1 MRRAEAG
8 FTLLELV
15 VTVAIA
21 VILIAAGGVWM
32 LSMRPG
38 ALRGALNDF
47 DANLAAAKAIAGT
60 SGNGAT
66 LIFEPQSNGSP
77 GYTLSVYSGRPTASG
92 AVTATNTMIANSA
105 ATISETHFGNPPFA
119 IFLSSAGY
127 PTGSA
132 NYPSLSDGTP
142 NFTTITTEPPCPSGG
157 IELTFTS
164 PQGVTA
170 TRTLPCNVTIASAG
184 GTDPTPSPNPMKVEP
199 PYLLAH
205 YTTDSGPLK
214 FEAVEYGYYHWYE
227 SLVGQS
233 CQGGSSDT
241 GAPPAVFPS
250 PWPYA
255 QPSPSSQGAAAPAPP
270 SAPYTWPVGDPN
282 DPAAWF
288 QLSPVSG
295 NGGICTVTVADDY
308 GQSGSV
314 TVQVMG
320 NLRASPA
327 PPTPLQLTVGQ
338 PGATVNFGKTFDG
351 QQLVLAVGGPC
362 LGIVSASSASG
373 FIPASPSH
381 TSAGASV
388 AIAPLS
394 QGACT
399 LIVQDQYGE
408 QVQVPIN
415 VAPSP
420 TPRQNF
426 GTWPASLVLGAS
438 GGAVGYTESGQLAF
452 EAPQSILARVAP
464 IINELLGGTVARAQS
479 TIYTGVCYAQ
489 AFQSGT
495 GGAVDVSISPP
506 VGAALGISVTTD
518 GCILDGGADAPYGGA
533 ASPAGPIAAYEP
545 AGSGQMGNFS
555 DEPLQCNGNA
565 VFNPWSPDLGRN
577 DVQASVTA
585 SGTNAGVCS
594 VDVSDGTSTQSPAHD
609 AGQVAVSVVSVST
622 MSVTCSG
629 FIDQEG
635 DRGCNVA
642 CQGTEGGCAA
652 EGGDEIEFPCPPAG
666 YGGGPFEL
674 STGEG
679 TSGGGYSISP
689 GQSEEITVSSDGTAF
704 LSATSC

>member
-47 DANLAAAKAIAGT
+47 DANLASAKAIAAT

-77 GYTLSVYSGRPTASG
+77 GYTLSVYSGRPTTAG
-92 AVTATNTMIANSA
+92 AVTATNTMVANSA
-105 ATISETHFGNPPFA
+105 ATISEAHFGNPPFA

-132 NYPSLSDGTP
+132 NYPSLSDGVP
-142 NFTTITTEPPCPSGG
+142 NFTTIATEPPCPSGG
-157 IELTFTS
+157 MELTFTS
-164 PQGVTA
+164 PQGVTG
-170 TRTLPCNVTIASAG
+170 TRTLPCNATIASVG
-184 GTDPTPSPNPMKVEP
+184 GTDPTPSPNPIKVEP
-199 PYLLAH
+199 TYLLAH

-214 FEAVEYGYYHWYE
+214 FKAVEYGYYHWYD

-233 CQGGSSDT
+233 CLGGSSDT

-255 QPSPSSQGAAAPAPP
+255 QPSPASQGAMAPAPP
-270 SAPYTWPVGDPN
+270 DAPYTWPVGDAN
-282 DPAAWF
+282 DPPALF

-295 NGGICTVTVADDY
+295 NGGICTVSVADDY

-320 NLRASPA
+320 DLKASPA
-327 PPTPLQLTVGQ
+327 PPNPLQLTAGK
-338 PGATVNFGKTFDG
+338 PGTTVNFGKTFDG
-351 QQLVLAVGGPC
+351 QQLLLAVGGPC
-362 LGIVSASSASG
+362 LGIVSASTALG
-373 FIPASPSH
+373 FVPPSPSH
-381 TSAGASV
+381 ASAGASV
-388 AIAPLS
+388 GIAPLS

-399 LIVQDQYGE
+399 LVVQDQYGE
-408 QVQVPIN
+408 QVRVPIN

-420 TPRQNF
+420 TPWQNF

-438 GGAVGYTESGQLAF
+438 GGAVGYTESGQLAYG
-452 EAPQSILARVAP
+452 APQSILARVAP
-464 IINELLGGTVARAQS
+464 VINALLGGSVARAQS
-479 TIYTGVCYAQ
+479 IIYTGVCYAQ
-489 AFQSGT
+489 AFKSGT
-495 GGAVDVSISPP
+495 GGPIDASLPS
-506 VGAALGISVTTD
+506 GAAGLNVSLTTD
-518 GCILDGGADAPYGGA
+518 GCILDALGDAPYGG
-533 ASPAGPIAAYEP
+533 SSTPLGTLLAYEP
-545 AGSGQMGNFS
+545 ASSGQTGNFNTGGPCTIVNEGS
-555 DEPLQCNGNA
+555 WLPN
-565 VFNPWSPDLGRN
+565 LGRN
-577 DVQASVTA
+577 DVQALLPMAGNAT
-585 SGTNAGVCS
+585 GTCIL
-594 VDVSDGTSTQSPAHD
+594 DVSDGTSTQAPVPD
-609 AGQVAVSVVSVST
+609 GGQVSVTVISAST
-622 MSVTCSG
+622 MSVTCTG
-629 FIDQEG
+629 FVDEEG

-642 CQGTEGGCAA
+642 CQGTQGGCTD
-652 EGGDEIEFPCPPAG
+652 EGGDQIEFPCPPSG

-674 STGEG
+674 STSEG

-704 LSATSC
+704 ISASSC